1 VHTSE
6 TAAHNFCNAC
16 NETLGV
22 LC

>member
-1 VHTSE
+1 VHPSE